1 MDKTAR
7 RQMCIPALRELIGP
21 GPGTKPSQQDLD
33 RRRSLAQQATWED
46 VFGFL
51 VSMEDDL
58 CKLLGIP
65 SDTSDPTVDE
75 DVRAGLPPV
84 GATCSGAASEPD
96 PALTATAKDRH
107 LGGRPIVGDDEV
119 SQLMTGAQ
127 KDLGEILSPG
137 EAAAVVSTMDQAV
150 LADPERTLPHAPGL
164 PYPASV
170 PAPPPWLSNNEAV
183 GHPDGRPSPKND
195 NKPPVEL
202 PGGKL
207 AMPLD

>member
-7 RQMCIPALRELIGP
+7 RQMCIPALRQLIGP
-21 GPGTKPSQQDLD
+21 GPQTKPSQQDID
-33 RRRSLAQQATWED
+33 RRHSLAQQATWED

-58 CKLLGIP
+58 CRLLGIQP
-65 SDTSDPTVDE
+65 DTSDPTMDE
-75 DVRAGLPPV
+75 DVRAEPPPV
-84 GATCSGAASEPD
+84 
-96 PALTATAKDRH
+96 
-107 LGGRPIVGDDEV
+107 DEV
-119 SQLMTGAQ
+119 SQLTMAAQ

-150 LADPERTLPHAPGL
+150 LADPERTLPNAPGL
-164 PYPASV
+164 DYPASV
-170 PAPPPWLSNNEAV
+170 PALPPWLVNNEAV
-183 GHPDGRPSPKND
+183 GKPDGAPTGKCD
-195 NKPPVEL
+195 NKPPIEL